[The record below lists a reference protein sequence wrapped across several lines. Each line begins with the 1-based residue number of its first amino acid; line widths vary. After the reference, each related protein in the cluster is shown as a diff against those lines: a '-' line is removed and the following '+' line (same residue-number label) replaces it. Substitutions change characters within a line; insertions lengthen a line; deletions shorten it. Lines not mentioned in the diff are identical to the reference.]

1 MTSQLYPYFCEMMEL
16 DLLDTKICNVLRDY
30 LVVVGRDFGITSSDI
45 SSKINQG
52 AFNGHE
58 CGAFDSSTLKINNN
72 GAQNQ
77 LQRTC
82 ITNAVNETFPIQSKD
97 FQ

>member
-16 DLLDTKICNVLRDY
+16 DLLDSKICEILRDY

-58 CGAFDSSTLKINNN
+58 CACDSSSLKLNSN

-77 LQRTC
+77 FQRTC
-82 ITNAVNETFPIQSKD
+82 ITNSVNETFPIESKD

>member
-16 DLLDTKICNVLRDY
+16 DLLDRKICDILRDY
-30 LVVVGRDFGITSSDI
+30 LLVVGRDYGITSSDI
-45 SSKINQG
+45 SSKINEG
-52 AFNGHE
+52 AFIGRD
-58 CGAFDSSTLKINNN
+58 CACDSSSLKISDN

-77 LQRTC
+77 FQRTC
-82 ITNAVNETFPIQSKD
+82 ITSAVNETFPIQPKD